1 MDIAPTYGAVPGLG
15 FYRRRVQLGES
26 GLTVQ
31 DETDYPGTVALTL
44 MSVEKPAVEG
54 STVQFGTLAAAHI
67 KGFARIATEA
77 VPITDPRLRQAW
89 PDTLY
94 RTRICFTGALTVEVQ

>member
-1 MDIAPTYGAVPGLG
+1 
-15 FYRRRVQLGES
+15 
-26 GLTVQ
+26 
-31 DETDYPGTVALTL
+31 

-54 STVQFGTLAAAHI
+54 GTVQFGTLAAAHVD
-67 KGFARIATEA
+67 GAQRIMTES